1 MRTAWGAQY
10 EVVVALKDARPGPDI
25 PGSPADRKTVR
36 GYIEHVAST
45 GAFAL
50 MWDGGSIVHVPTQ
63 RVMGVLRTH
72 YSMEG
77 KPVSPREREPII
89 MYNGQLAFDF
99 AV

>member
-1 MRTAWGAQY
+1 
-10 EVVVALKDARPGPDI
+10 
-25 PGSPADRKTVR
+25 
-36 GYIEHVAST
+36 
-45 GAFAL
+45 
-50 MWDGGSIVHVPTQ
+50 
-63 RVMGVLRTH
+63 MGVLRTH